1 MQPELFALTASIC
14 WAVNGILVRKGARY
28 GEVTSAVLLSFICT
42 LCFLWGTS
50 WWTFPEGFYSSPA
63 LIYFFLSGLIQPAL
77 VRTLHYMGIAR
88 LGASRAEPLRSVAP
102 LFATLIAFIV
112 LNERPGVIV
121 YTAIL
126 LTISGMALLS
136 YRREGEAKWKR
147 SDLLFPLAAAFLAAI
162 SQNIRKAGLLILP
175 NPYVAAAV
183 TTTTSLVVF
192 FSTLSLSGQ
201 SRSFRM
207 NRASVPFYG
216 AAALVATAAQLLSFV
231 ALSRA
236 EVSVVVTL
244 TSTSPLFTVVLSG
257 FFLRDLEKI
266 TAKVVIGALLL
277 VAGILLITNR

>member
-1 MQPELFALTASIC
+1 MQPELFALTASIG
-14 WAVNGILVRKGARY
+14 WAANGILVRKGARY

-42 LCFLWGTS
+42 VCFLWGIS
-50 WWTFPEGFYSSPA
+50 WWTFPEGFSSSPA
-63 LIYFFLSGLIQPAL
+63 LFYFLLSGLIQPAL

-121 YTAIL
+121 YTAIF
-126 LTISGMALLS
+126 LTITGMALLS

-192 FSTLSLSGQ
+192 LSTLSLSGQ
-201 SRSFRM
+201 SRSFQMSR
-207 NRASVPFYG
+207 SSFPFYG

-266 TAKVVIGALLL
+266 TAKVVIGAFLL